1 MEGIGFMMYRV
12 ETTARFDKEFRKLD
26 KYTQK
31 MIKAWIEKNLICCS
45 NPRQHGKG
53 LTANRSGH
61 WRYRIGDYRLI
72 CEIQDNALII
82 LALTV
87 GHRRKVYD
95 I

>member
-1 MEGIGFMMYRV
+1 MEKYRV
-12 ETTARFDKEFRKLD
+12 EVSERFKKEFRKLD

-31 MIKAWIEKNLICCS
+31 MLRAWINKNLVNCM

-53 LTANRSGH
+53 LTANRSGQ

-72 CEIQDNALII
+72 CEINDNKLVI

-87 GHRRKVYD
+87 GHRREIYR
-95 I
+95 